1 MLTAHGPEGHVI
13 RYHVRNLPRGLH
25 GHHEDVAG
33 ATVFRGQGRWRDF
46 GRAHGG
52 MPLHVLRENT
62 DAPPSKHLLIQISA
76 RIVDNLKQFHTK

>member
-1 MLTAHGPEGHVI
+1 
-13 RYHVRNLPRGLH
+13 
-25 GHHEDVAG
+25 
-33 ATVFRGQGRWRDF
+33 
-46 GRAHGG
+46 